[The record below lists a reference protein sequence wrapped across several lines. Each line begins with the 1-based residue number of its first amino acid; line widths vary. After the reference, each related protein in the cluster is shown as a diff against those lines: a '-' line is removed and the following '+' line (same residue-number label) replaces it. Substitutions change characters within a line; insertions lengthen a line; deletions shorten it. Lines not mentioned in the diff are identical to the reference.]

1 MTKENTLLPLAQ
13 SLANSAG
20 WDGFTRTLMLA
31 GKALDG
37 LPEAARTQDAAVEG
51 CESPVWV
58 AYSEESQC
66 IKAYSPSKV
75 IRGVLAVL
83 LEKANSLPPLARTTF
98 DFEAYLQQCQLER
111 YLSQSRGNGIRFV
124 IQKLKAI

>member
-1 MTKENTLLPLAQ
+1 MTKEITLLPLAQ

-20 WDGFTRTLMLA
+20 WDGFTRTLMLE
-31 GKALDG
+31 GKGLDG

-58 AYSEESQC
+58 AYSEESHC

-98 DFEAYLQQCQLER
+98 DFEEYLQQCQLER

>member
-37 LPEAARTQDAAVEG
+37 LPEVARTQDAAVEG

-58 AYSEESQC
+58 AYSEQSHC
-66 IKAYSPSKV
+66 IKAYPPS
-75 IRGVLAVL
+75 
-83 LEKANSLPPLARTTF
+83 
-98 DFEAYLQQCQLER
+98 
-111 YLSQSRGNGIRFV
+111 
-124 IQKLKAI
+124 